1 MPIGINVFLNNISCF
16 VHSTVPGALGGEDA
30 KDLDLAFKEL
40 GEIRKLF
47 LKIDHKEIN

>member
-1 MPIGINVFLNNISCF
+1 M
-16 VHSTVPGALGGEDA
+16 HSTVPGALGGEDA

-47 LKIDHKEIN
+47 LKIDHKEVNWRATGMIQFGT